1 MSLVW
6 AQSNDKGVA
15 VSSIVFES
23 IVDAGCGMLRGLKP
37 PETVKLASADQRYAT
52 GELVRRLLALAW
64 RFRAD
69 CLWSLVL
76 SLVLLLLGIAG
87 LKLLGVVIDVIRFAL
102 DPSLPPPVYPFDW
115 QPPAG
120 WPALRIVTALSLAI
134 VVQAVLRAAFT
145 YAYNMVTARL
155 TQGEIVPEL
164 RAQLYAKLQ
173 RLSFR
178 FFDVHGSNSIFNRV
192 TGDVQNTRLFVD
204 GVLLQGATMI
214 LTLAAYAVFMW
225 RIQPALTLACL
236 GVSLPLWW
244 LAQFY
249 SARLR
254 PGYLLNR
261 ELTDKMVLLFSET
274 VRGMQTVK
282 GFAAEPHQVRRFEE
296 ANDEVSSQQR
306 KIFWDLSVFTPGTQM
321 LSQLSLVILFA
332 YGGWLYVQGKIPLG
346 SGLVVFAGL
355 LQQFTGQ
362 VATISTIANSV
373 QQSLA
378 AARRVFEV
386 LDTPLDVQN
395 NPGALPP
402 GRLTGRMIFENV
414 TFGYHADKPVLAD
427 VSFEAKPG
435 QVIGIFGMTGAGKST
450 LLGLIP
456 RFYDPQAGRILADG
470 KDVRDLELDPFRRQ
484 IGIVYQETFLFSNTV
499 SANIAFGHPHATME
513 QIERAARIAS
523 AHEFITALPQG
534 YETVLGESG
543 VDLSGGQRQ
552 RLALAR
558 ALLLQPPILILDDPT
573 ASVDARTENEIVS
586 ALREAM
592 AGRTTFVVSSRLSLL
607 RRADLI
613 LVLEDGRLTQTG
625 THAELVHRPGPYHE
639 TALLQIMD
647 LDEGRSAIPM
657 GTSNAEHSTSN
668 VEMVDGSGMS
678 APTNIKSQ
686 AARIAPGRP
695 FDAGSAHVLQS
706 DGGARGGQGAVA
718 TGAHPPDFPLH
729 KPLRHQAEL
738 AVPVDVHPRSAI
750 AGAGVADWPH
760 HHRPDCGPGFV
771 GDLLVCGGV
780 FRSGAVHRGD
790 TFISASGSRSNW
802 ARRWCTTCGRICSAS

>member
-1 MSLVW
+1 
-6 AQSNDKGVA
+6 
-15 VSSIVFES
+15 
-23 IVDAGCGMLRGLKP
+23 ML
-37 PETVKLASADQRYAT
+37 
-52 GELVRRLLALAW
+52 
-64 RFRAD
+64 
-69 CLWSLVL
+69 
-76 SLVLLLLGIAG
+76 LLLLGIAG
-87 LKLLGVVIDVIRFAL
+87 LKLLGVVIDVIRYAL

-115 QPPAG
+115 NPPAG
-120 WPALRIVTALSLAI
+120 WSPLQVVTALALAI
-134 VVQAVLRAAFT
+134 VGQAILRAALT
-145 YAYNMVTARL
+145 YAYNMITARL

-173 RLSFR
+173 RLSFS
-178 FFDVHGSNSIFNRV
+178 FFDIHGSNSIFNRV

-225 RIQPALTLACL
+225 RINPELTLACL
-236 GVSLPLWW
+236 CVSLPLWW
-244 LAQFY
+244 LAHFY

-254 PGYLLNR
+254 PGYLHNR
-261 ELTDKMVLLFSET
+261 ELTDHMVLLFSES

-296 ANDEVSSQQR
+296 ANDLVSSQQR
-306 KIFWDLSVFTPGTQM
+306 KIFWDLSIFTPGTQM

-332 YGGWLYVQGKIPLG
+332 YGGWLYVQGRIPLG

-378 AARRVFEV
+378 AARRVYEV
-386 LDTPLDVQN
+386 LDTPVEVQSR
-395 NPGALPP
+395 PDAVKP
-402 GRLTGRMIFENV
+402 GRLTGRMTFEKV
-414 TFGYHADKPVLAD
+414 TFGYHANQPVLTE
-427 VSFEAKPG
+427 VSFEASPG
-435 QVIGIFGMTGAGKST
+435 QVIGIFGMTGAGKSS

-456 RFYDPQAGRILADG
+456 RFYDPSAGRILADG
-470 KDVRDLELDPFRRQ
+470 KDLRELDLDAFRRQ
-484 IGIVYQETFLFSNTV
+484 IGIVYQESFLFSNTV
-499 SANIAFGHPHATME
+499 VANIAFGHPHATME

-523 AHEFITALPQG
+523 AHEFIMALPQG

-573 ASVDARTENEIVS
+573 ASVDARTENEIMV

-592 AGRTTFVVSSRLSLL
+592 AGRTTFVVSGRLSLL

-613 LVLEDGRLTQTG
+613 LVLEDGRLTQSG

-647 LDEGRSAIPM
+647 LGEGPGEKPM
-657 GTSNAEHSTSN
+657 GTSNPQPPTSN
-668 VEMVDGSGMS
+668 AE
-678 APTNIKSQ
+678 PT
-686 AARIAPGRP
+686 GR
-695 FDAGSAHVLQS
+695 Q
-706 DGGARGGQGAVA
+706 
-718 TGAHPPDFPLH
+718 
-729 KPLRHQAEL
+729 E
-738 AVPVDVHPRSAI
+738 
-750 AGAGVADWPH
+750 
-760 HHRPDCGPGFV
+760 
-771 GDLLVCGGV
+771 
-780 FRSGAVHRGD
+780 
-790 TFISASGSRSNW
+790 
-802 ARRWCTTCGRICSAS
+802 

>member
-1 MSLVW
+1 
-6 AQSNDKGVA
+6 
-15 VSSIVFES
+15 
-23 IVDAGCGMLRGLKP
+23 ML
-37 PETVKLASADQRYAT
+37 
-52 GELVRRLLALAW
+52 
-64 RFRAD
+64 
-69 CLWSLVL
+69 
-76 SLVLLLLGIAG
+76 LLLLGIAG
-87 LKLLGVVIDVIRFAL
+87 LKLLGVVIDVIRCAL
-102 DPSLPPPVYPFDW
+102 DPSLPLPVYPFGW
-115 QPPAG
+115 QPPG
-120 WPALRIVTALSLAI
+120 DWPALRIVTALALVI
-134 VVQAVLRAAFT
+134 VALAVLRAVLT
-145 YAYNMVTARL
+145 YAYNMITARL

-173 RLSFR
+173 RLSFS
-178 FFDVHGSNSIFNRV
+178 FFDLHGSNSIFNRV

-214 LTLAAYAVFMW
+214 LTLAAYAIFMW
-225 RIQPALTLACL
+225 RIQPSLTVACL
-236 GVSLPLWW
+236 CVSLPLWW
-244 LAQFY
+244 LTQFY

-254 PGYLLNR
+254 PGYLRNR
-261 ELTDKMVLLFSET
+261 ELTDNLILLFSES

-296 ANDEVSSQQR
+296 ANDSVSSQQR
-306 KIFWDLSVFTPGTQM
+306 RIFWDLSVFTPGTQL

-362 VATISTIANSV
+362 VATIATIANSV

-386 LDTPLDVQN
+386 MDTPVEVQSR
-395 NPGALPP
+395 PDAVKPP
-402 GRLTGRMIFENV
+402 RLAGRMVFEKV
-414 TFGYHADKPVLAD
+414 TFGYHPDHPVLLD

-435 QVIGIFGMTGAGKST
+435 QVLGIFGMTGAGKST

-456 RFYDPQAGRILADG
+456 RFYDPAAGRILADG
-470 KDVRDLELDPFRRQ
+470 KDLRALDLDAFRRQ
-484 IGIVYQETFLFSNTV
+484 VGIVYQESFLFSNTV

-523 AHEFITALPQG
+523 AHEFIAALPHG

-573 ASVDARTENEIVS
+573 ASVDARTENEIVL

-592 AGRTTFVVSSRLSLL
+592 AGRTTFVVSGRLSLL

-613 LVLEDGRLTQTG
+613 LVLEDGRLTQWG
-625 THAELVHRPGPYHE
+625 THAELAHRPGPYHE

-647 LDEGRSAIPM
+647 LGE
-657 GTSNAEHSTSN
+657 
-668 VEMVDGSGMS
+668 V
-678 APTNIKSQ
+678 
-686 AARIAPGRP
+686 
-695 FDAGSAHVLQS
+695 
-706 DGGARGGQGAVA
+706 GGG
-718 TGAHPPDFPLH
+718 
-729 KPLRHQAEL
+729 K
-738 AVPVDVHPRSAI
+738 
-750 AGAGVADWPH
+750 
-760 HHRPDCGPGFV
+760 
-771 GDLLVCGGV
+771 
-780 FRSGAVHRGD
+780 
-790 TFISASGSRSNW
+790 
-802 ARRWCTTCGRICSAS
+802 